1 MSTNKILCLQV
12 SDSDYAVGRLYPPLS
27 EIRDCSVKIAKRIA
41 EEAYADKVKKS
52 FTILRQF

>member
-1 MSTNKILCLQV
+1 MPRYNIRLSFQV

-41 EEAYADKVKKS
+41 EEAYADKVHIMS
-52 FTILRQF
+52 Q